1 MTFEPWYE
9 AGAALPK
16 PLTID
21 EIHDLVDKY
30 GQAALRC
37 KKAGFDLVEV
47 HGAGGCLPTN
57 FLSPND
63 NQRNDMY
70 GDLYIIV

>member
-1 MTFEPWYE
+1 MKFMIWF
-9 AGAALPK
+9 
-16 PLTID
+16 
-21 EIHDLVDKY
+21 DKY

-57 FLSPND
+57 SYH
-63 NQRNDMY
+63 QMIIKGMICM

>member
-1 MTFEPWYE
+1 M
-9 AGAALPK
+9 K
-16 PLTID
+16 VID

-63 NQRNDMY
+63 NQRFPEIQKY
-70 GDLYIIV
+70 YETYS